1 LVVAFYGVLLFAAG
15 QKSLYLD
22 LLRGLKRP
30 PSIEE
35 KISVSA

>member
-1 LVVAFYGVLLFAAG
+1 VMLLFVAG

-30 PSIEE
+30 SSVKETS
-35 KISVSA
+35 SVSV